1 MYLMRSAMNSI
12 RHGAILCRDSFS
24 RILGSIAAGAAHLG
38 EELLLRTQWEGLSL
52 SNGQTDHSSVEPPA
66 TTQKLSTGKSSGRDI
81 HDSHRYYLAH
91 AFAAGE
97 TFLTAINMLDNSSER
112 TSAKARTEEAIA
124 YVMKLLEEYDLNT
137 PRGTY

>member
-1 MYLMRSAMNSI
+1 
-12 RHGAILCRDSFS
+12 
-24 RILGSIAAGAAHLG
+24 LGSIAAGAAQLG

-52 SNGQTDHSSVEPPA
+52 SNGQTDHNSVEPPE
-66 TTQKLSTGKSSGRDI
+66 TTRRSSTARLSTNLI
-81 HDSHRYYLAH
+81 NHDSHRYYLAH

-97 TFLTAINMLDNSSER
+97 TFLTAINMLENSSER

-124 YVMKLLEEYDLNT
+124 YVMKLLEEYDANT

>member
-1 MYLMRSAMNSI
+1 MP
-12 RHGAILCRDSFS
+12 
-24 RILGSIAAGAAHLG
+24 
-38 EELLLRTQWEGLSL
+38 T
-52 SNGQTDHSSVEPPA
+52 SSVDRLAINPVPH
-66 TTQKLSTGKSSGRDI
+66 Q

-124 YVMKLLEEYDLNT
+124 YVMKLLEEYDANT

>member
-1 MYLMRSAMNSI
+1 MRSAMNSI

-52 SNGQTDHSSVEPPA
+52 SNGQTDHNSVEPPA
-66 TTQKLSTGKSSGRDI
+66 TTQKSWTERSWDEMPTSSVDRLAI
-81 HDSHRYYLAH
+81 NPVPHQHDSHRYYLAH

-97 TFLTAINMLDNSSER
+97 TFLTAINMLDN
-112 TSAKARTEEAIA
+112 
-124 YVMKLLEEYDLNT
+124 
-137 PRGTY
+137 